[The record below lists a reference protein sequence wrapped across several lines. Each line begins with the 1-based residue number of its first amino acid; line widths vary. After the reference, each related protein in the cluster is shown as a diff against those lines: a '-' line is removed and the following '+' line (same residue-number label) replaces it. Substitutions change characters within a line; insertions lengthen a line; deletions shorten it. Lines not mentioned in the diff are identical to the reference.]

1 MPAKRHIRSDDKTI
15 QVEFSNGETFGVL
28 QMTSSNN
35 ELTRM
40 IEVLESRLAKVEEQM
55 KAQLSTRTT
64 R

>member
-1 MPAKRHIRSDDKTI
+1 MAKRHISSDDKTI
-15 QVEFSNGETFGVL
+15 QVEFSNGETFEFL

-40 IEVLESRLAKVEEQM
+40 IEVLESRLAKVEEEM

-64 R
+64 G

>member
-1 MPAKRHIRSDDKTI
+1 MAKRHISSDDKTI
-15 QVEFSNGETFGVL
+15 QVEFSNGETFEVL

-40 IEVLESRLAKVEEQM
+40 IEVLESRLAKVEEEM

-64 R
+64 G

>member
-1 MPAKRHIRSDDKTI
+1 MAKRHIRSDDKAI
-15 QVEFSNGETFGVL
+15 QVEFSNGETFEVL

-40 IEVLESRLAKVEEQM
+40 IEVLESRLAKVEEM

-64 R
+64 G